1 MHFGF
6 SYVGFLFLLMLM
18 APNLI
23 WSRNKPADYAA
34 YAKRENKVL
43 QWMERIGQI
52 SVTCLALLCSDL
64 NIKEG
69 GRFALLLF
77 AFLLMVLYEIYWIRY
92 FKSGKTMGDFY
103 RSLWGIPVAG
113 AVLPVAAFLLLAL
126 YGRSLPMLLAVTLLG
141 IGHIGIHLQHRKGVW
156 AAANAREMQ
165 RRDTD
170 I

>member
-69 GRFALLLF
+69 GR
-77 AFLLMVLYEIYWIRY
+77 LYEIYWIRY

-141 IGHIGIHLQHRKGVW
+141 IGHIGIHLQHRKEVW

>member
-52 SVTCLALLCSDL
+52 SVTCLALLCSDC
-64 NIKEG
+64 
-69 GRFALLLF
+69 LLYTSRC
-77 AFLLMVLYEIYWIRY
+77 V
-92 FKSGKTMGDFY
+92 
-103 RSLWGIPVAG
+103 
-113 AVLPVAAFLLLAL
+113 
-126 YGRSLPMLLAVTLLG
+126 
-141 IGHIGIHLQHRKGVW
+141 
-156 AAANAREMQ
+156 
-165 RRDTD
+165 
-170 I
+170 

>member
-23 WSRNKPADYAA
+23 WSRNRPADYAA

-52 SVTCLALLCSDL
+52 SVTCLALLL
-64 NIKEG
+64 V
-69 GRFALLLF
+69 
-77 AFLLMVLYEIYWIRY
+77 AFLQMVLYEIYWIRY

-141 IGHIGIHLQHRKGVW
+141 IGHIGIYLQHRKEVRI
-156 AAANAREMQ
+156 AANPREIQ

>member
-92 FKSGKTMGDFY
+92 FEK
-103 RSLWGIPVAG
+103 RQNNWGIFTEAYG
-113 AVLPVAAFLLLAL
+113 ASLLQGLCCQSR
-126 YGRSLPMLLAVTLLG
+126 RSCC
-141 IGHIGIHLQHRKGVW
+141 
-156 AAANAREMQ
+156 
-165 RRDTD
+165 
-170 I
+170 